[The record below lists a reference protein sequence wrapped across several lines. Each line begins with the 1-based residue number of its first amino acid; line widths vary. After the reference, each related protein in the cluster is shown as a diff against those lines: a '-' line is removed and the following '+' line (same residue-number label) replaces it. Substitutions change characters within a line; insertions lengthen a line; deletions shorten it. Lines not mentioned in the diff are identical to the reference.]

1 VELIGSRAEGT
12 AGEFSDWDFAVE
24 VDDFDAVAVSLPARL
39 AGLDPLAEQWDP
51 LSEHWTYML
60 ILEGPVKID
69 LLFLSEPHEL
79 EPPWE
84 PSAAT
89 LEAIDR
95 HFWDWFLW
103 LRSKDAAGKTELLAA
118 ELDKLWRHILRPLG
132 VASAP
137 ASLDAALSSYL
148 AARTVIEERLG
159 VEVSRRLE
167 REVVKT
173 WPGPS

>member
-1 VELIGSRAEGT
+1 
-12 AGEFSDWDFAVE
+12 
-24 VDDFDAVAVSLPARL
+24 
-39 AGLDPLAEQWDP
+39 
-51 LSEHWTYML
+51 ML

-79 EPPWE
+79 EPPRQ

-103 LRSKDAAGKTELLAA
+103 LRSKDAAGKTGLLAE

-132 VASAP
+132 AASPP
-137 ASLDAALSSYL
+137 ASLESALSSYVAGR
-148 AARTVIEERLG
+148 AAAEERLG
-159 VEVSRRLE
+159 LDVSRRLE
-167 REVVKT
+167 REVLKT
-173 WPGPS
+173 WPGPT